1 MTRTR
6 APVEVDVNR
15 ESRPALPPTPASPSR
30 TTARAGP
37 GPGSLGSAVS
47 VGVVDGIEQPAVTS
61 ASDSAFGSPIARRG
75 VSRSTVGSAAAR
87 PSAARKRWRFRTDTS
102 IRCDRRRREPRRS
115 QLGREVGHVALRRIH
130 HDPPVLTGT
139 GTNGGGRAGRPRGSA
154 FVADAC
160 GADGDLRR
168 EVDSLL
174 ARASE
179 VDDFLSGAAAELTAS
194 ASEPGPLVGDRIG
207 PYVIESRLGAGGMG
221 EVYRARDLNL
231 DRDVAIKIL
240 PQVVTADVDRV
251 ARFEREARILAAL
264 NHPRIGAIYG
274 LEHMDG
280 VPALVLELVEG
291 STLAERLASGPL
303 PLAEAV
309 TIAIGITEA
318 LEPRTIAASSTG
330 TSSPPT
336 SRSPPQRRSRS
347 STSDS
352 RRVSTAMAMLP

>member
-1 MTRTR
+1 MTPQQWARIVPIVQSALMR
-6 APVEVDVNR
+6 A
-15 ESRPALPPTPASPSR
+15 
-30 TTARAGP
+30 
-37 GPGSLGSAVS
+37 
-47 VGVVDGIEQPAVTS
+47 VDG
-61 ASDSAFGSPIARRG
+61 
-75 VSRSTVGSAAAR
+75 
-87 PSAARKRWRFRTDTS
+87 
-102 IRCDRRRREPRRS
+102 
-115 QLGREVGHVALRRIH
+115 
-130 HDPPVLTGT
+130 
-139 GTNGGGRAGRPRGSA
+139 RAA

-240 PQVVTADVDRV
+240 PQVFTADVDRV

-309 TIAIGITEA
+309 TIAIEITEA
-318 LEPRTIAASSTG
+318 LEAAHDRGIIHRDIKPANIKIT
-330 TSSPPT
+330 
-336 SRSPPQRRSRS
+336 PQRRSRS